1 MKALKPLVK
10 PVVLPVIEWV
20 KARFRQRE
28 LRAGLPHQGAQAIVT
43 ALDRIVQLLFGGRVG
58 QVELL
63 LENVD
68 AQHYLEVFGRS
79 PVAGPGHFGAA
90 SPHSSLHDTIR
101 SSSSRIFSRRLVLAC
116 FSKPLPNLNCLLI
129 AYLYTVRITVRSGRG
144 LMSRLVSLI
153 SSRLRMS
160 IFPPHFLHPK

>member
-90 SPHSSLHDTIR
+90 SQPAQLAPRHDTVHLVQNLLPMRRLGVFLEAPPQPQLLAHRLPLYRPNNCTIR
-101 SSSSRIFSRRLVLAC
+101 SRTHAAAR
-116 FSKPLPNLNCLLI
+116 
-129 AYLYTVRITVRSGRG
+129 
-144 LMSRLVSLI
+144 
-153 SSRLRMS
+153 
-160 IFPPHFLHPK
+160 